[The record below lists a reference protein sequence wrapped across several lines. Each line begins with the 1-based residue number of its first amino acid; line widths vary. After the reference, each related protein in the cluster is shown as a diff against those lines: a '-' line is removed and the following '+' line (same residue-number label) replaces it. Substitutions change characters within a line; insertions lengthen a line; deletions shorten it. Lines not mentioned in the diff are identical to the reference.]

1 MKPLRL
7 KIFFSL
13 LLIIQSIT
21 ISYSQNP
28 NPSYFQYTYDDAGNR
43 ISREFIVLT
52 PRPLDSLPDS
62 IVRQYGLIARTK
74 QQAPVQEQNGAP
86 GEAISGKVR
95 ASGLAMLRIYPNP
108 AKTELQITGS
118 LAEGEVIRLLSLNTM
133 DGKTLRTEENFSI
146 PGTLSLTGL
155 PSGSYIFRLRTSE
168 NSKEWVVVK
177 LE

>member
-1 MKPLRL
+1 MKT
-7 KIFFSL
+7 L
-13 LLIIQSIT
+13 LLIIIITWLIILQSIT

-28 NPSYFQYTYDDAGNR
+28 NHAYFQYTYDAAGNR

-74 QQAPVQEQNGAP
+74 QQPEMQEQKGAP
-86 GEAISGKVR
+86 GEDVTSKPR

-108 AKTELQITGS
+108 AKTELQITGT

-146 PGTLSLTGL
+146 PGTLSLAGL
-155 PSGSYIFRLRTSE
+155 PSGSYILRLRTSE
-168 NSKEWVVVK
+168 KSKEWVVVK